1 MNPLERLNRTLISAS
16 IMLDN
21 AAGQIRDAALSPTKQ
36 HIYSVGEALTSIYE
50 IQRAIY
56 KLKPELEPKNT
67 EESEETQAANRRLG
81 EALIAAY
88 DLADNGQVQEGVA
101 LLGEFA
107 NNDPS
112 KYHRELAVIE
122 KDRLARNYG
131 I

>member
-16 IMLDN
+16 ILLGN

-36 HIYSVGEALTSIYE
+36 HIYSVGEALTSIHD
-50 IQRAIY
+50 IQQAIY
-56 KLKPELEPKNT
+56 KLKPELEPKYA
-67 EESEETQAANRRLG
+67 EESEENHAANRRLG

-88 DLADNGQVQEGVA
+88 DLADKGQAQEGVA
-101 LLGEFA
+101 LLDEFA

-112 KYHRELAVIE
+112 KNHRELAVTE
-122 KDRLARNYG
+122 KDRLAKNYG

>member
-21 AAGQIRDAALSPTKQ
+21 AASQIRDAALSPTKQ
-36 HIYSVGEALTSIYE
+36 HIYSVGEALTSIHD
-50 IQRAIY
+50 IQQAIY
-56 KLKPELEPKNT
+56 KLKPELEPKFT

-88 DLADNGQVQEGVA
+88 DLADKGQVQEGVA
-101 LLGEFA
+101 LLDEFA

-112 KYHRELAVIE
+112 KYHRELAATE